1 MTPFS
6 LRKWK
11 KRLMRSG
18 RSLNLV
24 NKSVCEYEPSAQHD
38 QSKAAHEMGIS
49 EQSPESYHNCFL
61 TEGADNKLRTR
72 LPECCWK
79 PCFMLL

>member
-1 MTPFS
+1 M
-6 LRKWK
+6 K
-11 KRLMRSG
+11 SG
-18 RSLNLV
+18 RTLNLV
-24 NKSVCEYEPSAQHD
+24 NKSICEYEPTAQHD
-38 QSKAAHEMGIS
+38 QSKAVHEMGIS